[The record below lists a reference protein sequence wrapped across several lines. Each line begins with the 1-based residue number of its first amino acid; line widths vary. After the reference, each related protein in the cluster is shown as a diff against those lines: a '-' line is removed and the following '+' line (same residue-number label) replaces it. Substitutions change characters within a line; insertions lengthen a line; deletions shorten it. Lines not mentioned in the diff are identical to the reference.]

1 MKNLPLIIGLLSTII
16 LSLYC
21 VDLHTE
27 PILNKLNHQIVQK
40 KCSKTVK
47 TKNYVEV
54 MAKPITPKKIE
65 LPQVKTRIIEKSK
78 ATPIVKKTAPKKEN
92 ELDILAKKILEDMN
106 KNKDEKWKQ

>member
-1 MKNLPLIIGLLSTII
+1 MKNFPLTIGLLSTII

-27 PILNKLNHQIVQK
+27 PILNILNHRVVQK

-47 TKNYVEV
+47 TKSYVEV
-54 MAKPITPKKIE
+54 MAKPIAPKKVE
-65 LPQVKTRIIEKSK
+65 LPQVKSRITEKSK
-78 ATPIVKKTAPKKEN
+78 VTPIVKKTVPKKEN